1 MALNIKSDEAD
12 RLARELAAATGES
25 LTTAVT
31 AALRERLAKVK
42 RRKNRAWE
50 LEINEIFERAAG
62 SLSKDERSDDKIVGY
77 NEIGAFD

>member
-1 MALNIKSDEAD
+1 MPLNIKSDEAD
-12 RLARELAAATGES
+12 ALARELAAATGES
-25 LTTAVT
+25 ITAAVT

-50 LEINEIFERAAG
+50 MEIEEIFERAAN
-62 SLSKDERSDDKIVGY
+62 SPSKDRRTDEAIVGY